1 MLGLVLL
8 GASAFYYLYGFKARS
23 DVRRLQELEAR
34 LHVQQSEYVPLA
46 PAGTPEVGELAQAKD
61 AEGQQPPSI
70 SSQVLYP
77 GESIRALYWDNPL
90 AYEPRSALEA
100 ALVQGFSPVDPTTA
114 APIKTLAVPSRIL
127 IPAID
132 VDSATSELVIQD
144 LGDSRAYETP
154 KYVVG
159 HIPETAR
166 PGERGTGWYFGHLES
181 PIRGEGS
188 VFRDLPKIPDLLRQG
203 EDVYVI
209 VGNGAADYL
218 YRVTD
223 FQIVTADALKLQD
236 TGQPSVFLV
245 TCIPR
250 FYYDYRLV
258 VKAELVGTRKAA
270 S

>member
-1 MLGLVLL
+1 
-8 GASAFYYLYGFKARS
+8 
-23 DVRRLQELEAR
+23 VRKLQELEAQ
-34 LHVQQSEYVPLA
+34 LNVQQSEYVPLA
-46 PAGTPEVGELAQAKD
+46 PKGTPEAGELAQARTAD
-61 AEGQQPPSI
+61 GQAASGIRGQA
-70 SSQVLYP
+70 LYP

-90 AYEPRSALEA
+90 AYEPRSSLEA
-100 ALVQGFSPVDPTTA
+100 ALVQGFSPVDPASA
-114 APIKTLAVPSRIL
+114 AKVGTLASPSRIV

-132 VDSATSELVIQD
+132 VDSPAAELEILD

-188 VFRDLPKIPDLLRQG
+188 VFRDLPKIPELLRQG

-209 VGNGAADYL
+209 IGNGTTDYL
-218 YRVTD
+218 YRVSD
-223 FQIVTADALKLQD
+223 FQILAADELKLQD

-258 VKAELVGTRKAA
+258 IKAVLVGTRAAA